1 MVVVNWTNVTMFDKY
16 LINIIYVD
24 KYQYLLI
31 NTVFPLISAPSAHS
45 FLKLQGV
52 ALTGGP
58 GFKKVGAYF
67 KVKRVI
73 HMKLQNFVNFS
84 LKKKQ
89 EITTIVIY
97 GQSEIFQNYKFFSCF
112 IVSLLA
118 TYAF

>member
-16 LINIIYVD
+16 LINIISVD

-52 ALTGGP
+52 AHTGGP
-58 GFKKVGAYF
+58 GLKKVGAYF

-73 HMKLQNFVNFS
+73 HMKLQNFVKIS
-84 LKKKQ
+84 LKKNK
-89 EITTIVIY
+89 
-97 GQSEIFQNYKFFSCF
+97 K
-112 IVSLLA
+112 
-118 TYAF
+118 